1 VDALMRDLLPV
12 IEFAA
17 KAARTALAHVGAA
30 IDCGMPAASA
40 QRAHA
45 GAFDSIDSADLPP
58 AETAPAGVS
67 DGPEAP
73 APPAG
78 LSWIDWATPA
88 ICDVLAVHHPVR
100 HADILCS
107 DGAFGCGDGPW
118 PDRQAWR
125 EHVAALIAQ
134 RLETAA
140 LALDPA
146 KAAREADLRIT
157 HALDLFEQHRKPQ

>member
-88 ICDVLAVHHPVR
+88 ICDVLAVHIPQMM
-100 HADILCS
+100 ASGLIICC
-107 DGAFGCGDGPW
+107 DGAFCGDRPKGC
-118 PDRQAWR
+118 
-125 EHVAALIAQ
+125 
-134 RLETAA
+134 
-140 LALDPA
+140 
-146 KAAREADLRIT
+146 
-157 HALDLFEQHRKPQ
+157 

>member
-88 ICDVLAVHHPVR
+88 ICDVLAVHTFWLANHSSIGSAA
-100 HADILCS
+100 HCLCGERPR
-107 DGAFGCGDGPW
+107 DLME
-118 PDRQAWR
+118 WR
-125 EHVAALIAQ
+125 EHVAPMIAE

-146 KAAREADLRIT
+146 KAAREADLRIA